1 MIHSY
6 REKFY
11 WVYLSNYIIF
21 SQVLLSFMSIDLIK
35 STKRKKNNLD
45 KHRKKLF
52 KILYNLHKRCVLI
65 DPINGKTLP

>member
-1 MIHSY
+1 MGFIYQITSFSV
-6 REKFY
+6 KFS
-11 WVYLSNYIIF
+11 LASC
-21 SQVLLSFMSIDLIK
+21 LLNLLK
-35 STKRKKNNLD
+35 AQYVKKNNLD